1 MTSRGP
7 RILLVTLTVI
17 ALLAL
22 VWVLALAIEGSGDD
36 GPAPWATRD
45 APNVTPQPISEQ

>member
-1 MTSRGP
+1 MTSRGL
-7 RILLVTLTVI
+7 RILVVGLTVV

-22 VWVLALAIEGSGDD
+22 LWLLALAIEGSNDD
-36 GPAPWATRD
+36 GPAPWATQG